1 MWSEGKC
8 AGVALGGLLWGD
20 RTLAHAVA
28 ALPAQAVAAAADE
41 LSKLDIAERP
51 EQKQRLV
58 RELVEE
64 VRGHSLLQA
73 EQLPP
78 RARALLARH
87 VPREQGRRLLLDAPE
102 ARPDF
107 VAPNELVQ
115 MLLHIARTPQRIESF
130 SRAEPPA
137 STGTPSEQ
145 DPHVATP
152 AQH

>member
-20 RTLAHAVA
+20 RILAHVVA
-28 ALPAQAVAAAADE
+28 ALPAQAVAAAAE
-41 LSKLDIAERP
+41 KLSKLDHAERP
-51 EQKQRLV
+51 EQKQRSV

-64 VRGHSLLQA
+64 VRGQSLAQA
-73 EQLPP
+73 EQLPA

-107 VAPNELVQ
+107 VAPRELVQ
-115 MLLHIARTPQRIESF
+115 MLLHVARTPPPIESC
-130 SRAEPPA
+130 AQAAPPA
-137 STGTPSEQ
+137 ATGRPSER
-145 DPHVATP
+145 DPDVATP
-152 AQH
+152 TQR